1 MYLGYMK
8 LERNYLYLVLLFS
21 FLLTNC
27 SKEETPKPA
36 LVDILVASKWQ
47 LNRLFM
53 ENPPGSGAIEM
64 THANFKNC
72 ELDALFEF
80 KSDGSYTSDENGLP
94 CFPVNNSVFYRLGG
108 GSWSNRSDTAV
119 QIQSGLLSQSY
130 KVRDYNKDWLDL
142 TQIVENYVG
151 EKELYIYRFKAIK

>member
-1 MYLGYMK
+1 MK
-8 LERNYLYLVLLFS
+8 MKKVHLYLLLLFS

-36 LVDILVASKWQ
+36 LEDILAGSKWQ

-53 ENPPGSGAIEM
+53 ENPPGSGAIEL
-64 THANFKNC
+64 THTTFKNC
-72 ELDALFEF
+72 ELDDLFEF
-80 KSDGSYTSDENGLP
+80 KSDGSFTSDENGLP
-94 CFPVNNSVFYRLGG
+94 CIPVNNSVFFRLGG
-108 GSWSNRSDTAV
+108 GSWSSSGDTSV
-119 QIQSGLLSQSY
+119 QLQSGLLSHHF

-142 TQIVENYVG
+142 TQILENYVG